1 MKRNNIEFEQVIER
15 GCGLDVHRD
24 TVVATVMGKGITTET
39 QTYNSTTNSLRE
51 LGSWMESLQITDGA
65 MESTGIYWKPILH
78 VLRTYPINLIVVNAQ
93 HIKNVPGRKTDKA
106 DSQWIC
112 KLLISGLL
120 KGSFIPP
127 ENIQE
132 LRDLH
137 RYKTKLVQS
146 AASEKNRI
154 IRVLEDSNIKIAS
167 VVTDVSGH
175 TATYLINGLI
185 QGRNDLE
192 NMVAECYHGRLKA
205 SPIQIKEAIT
215 GRLTSNNIFLLKSM
229 QKHIAS
235 LEEQIAEIDI
245 EIEKHIKDFENEIE
259 LLQTIPGVGKEGA
272 ISIVAEIGVDMNVF
286 PNEHHLASYSGMCPG
301 NNESAGKKKV
311 QEHVMG
317 ALI

>member
-1 MKRNNIEFEQVIER
+1 MGKSIIEFEQVIDR

-24 TVVATVMGKGITTET
+24 TVVATVMGRGIKTET
-39 QTYNSTTNSLRE
+39 RTFGTTTSSLKQ
-51 LGSWMESLQITDGA
+51 LGEWLEFMKVTDGA
-65 MESTGIYWKPILH
+65 MESTGIYWKPVLHIL
-78 VLRTYPINLIVVNAQ
+78 REYPINLMVVNAR

-137 RYKTKLVQS
+137 RYKKKLIGTI
-146 AASEKNRI
+146 ASEKNRI
-154 IRVLEDSNIKIAS
+154 IRVLEDANIKLSS
-167 VVTDVSGH
+167 VVSD
-175 TATYLINGLI
+175 TAGVTANYLIKGLI
-185 QGRNDLE
+185 EGRKDLD
-192 NMVAECYHGRLKA
+192 NLISECYHKKLQA
-205 SPIQIKEAIT
+205 SPQQIKEAIT
-215 GRLTSNNIFLLKSM
+215 GRLTTHHAFILKSM

-235 LEEQIAEIDI
+235 VEIQISEIDV
-245 EIEKHIKDFENEIE
+245 EIEKYITDFEKEIE

-272 ISIVAEIGVDMNVF
+272 IGIVAEIGVDMDVF
-286 PNEHHLASYSGMCPG
+286 PSEHHLASHSGMCPG

-311 QEHVMG
+311 QEHG
-317 ALI
+317 KGTNI